1 MALYKG
7 FSEKSKVD
15 GIKTNEARSMA
26 FYKGL
31 NKDKRSSF
39 NGILQGIKTSEARS
53 MAFYKGLSEKS
64 KVDGTSEARSMAF
77 YKGLSKKSKV
87 LAIDSKN
94 R

>member
-1 MALYKG
+1 
-7 FSEKSKVD
+7 
-15 GIKTNEARSMA
+15 MA

-31 NKDKRSSF
+31 SEKSK
-39 NGILQGIKTSEARS
+39 IKTSEARS

-64 KVDGTSEARSMAF
+64 KV
-77 YKGLSKKSKV
+77 